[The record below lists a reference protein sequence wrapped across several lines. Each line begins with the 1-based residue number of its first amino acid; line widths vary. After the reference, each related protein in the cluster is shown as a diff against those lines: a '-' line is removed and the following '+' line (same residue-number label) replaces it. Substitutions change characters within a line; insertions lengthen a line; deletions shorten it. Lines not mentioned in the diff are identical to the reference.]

1 MTLFQL
7 ALAGLRYYRRS
18 LVAVVLGV
26 ASAVA
31 VLSGSFLVGSSVR
44 HSLAALTLNRIGRTG
59 VVIGA
64 EQPFTEPLA
73 ARLSSQPGLAGAAI
87 VPLFSLEGIVQH
99 QNSGRRAGK
108 VAVYGVDD
116 RFFQFHQVNA
126 AAPDDSRV
134 LLSPD
139 LAAELMPDADDAVL
153 VRVAR
158 PTDIP
163 LDSLHGRKDDV
174 GRSIRLQYA
183 GVLSPAEM
191 GEFSLAPSQGP
202 LRAAFVSLTRLQ
214 RDLEQADRVNTL
226 LIASPD
232 ADMPLAT
239 PAVREA
245 LDAALTAADIGL
257 QVTPRAGFQTVIVE
271 SASGLLADP
280 IVSAVQSAATDQ
292 GAAATP
298 VLTWLATTMTIGDR
312 TLPYSLIS
320 AIAPAPGTVTTIA
333 EAFAAAPFGGAPP
346 IVLNDWAARDV
357 GASIGDSIDVAYYR
371 WADEGQ
377 LVTDRTTFRVAGV
390 VPIAGLAADSRLAP
404 DYPGIT
410 NAGSFADWDPPFPI
424 DLRLVRPVD
433 DEYWELYRTTPK
445 AFVRLEDGQA
455 LWGTRYG
462 QVSSIRV
469 TPADTNADL
478 DAFAARLR
486 DTAAHEV
493 GPLAAGFNVVDVR
506 SQNLTAAVG
515 ATDFGAYFSYFSF
528 FLMVSAL
535 LLAALFFRLGI
546 EQRLPQIGVLRAAG
560 YPLKTIRRLFL
571 IEGGIIAI
579 VGGLIGIALAVAWA
593 GLMMYGLRTWWSGA
607 VGTTRL
613 ELYLDP
619 IALVGGAL
627 AGIAAAVV
635 SIALTVRSL
644 NRSSPRQQLAGSHEV
659 ELARPKR
666 SRLVAVAAFA
676 GAAGLS
682 ALSIAGVMPAAGG
695 FFGAGGLILIGGLA
709 AFRRWLG
716 REQADSLGGAGTNAV
731 ARLGVRNASWRPGR
745 SLTAAGL
752 VAAAVFLL
760 VSVDSFRK
768 GGAEEH
774 GPASGVGGFALIAES
789 ALPMVHD
796 TRTFE
801 GREGLG
807 LQYERN
813 DPDLAGITLFAARLR
828 AGDDASCLN
837 LYRPQ
842 SPRVLGVGPSFIDAD
857 RFRFGTTLAGTD
869 AERDNPWRLLGPPDA
884 GGTVPAIVDQ
894 TSLQYVLHAAV
905 GDVITIDE
913 DTARPVRLRVVAALS
928 DTVLQGEIMIHEDAF
943 RQIFPDVAGYRVLLV
958 DIEEFTPERIDAVAA
973 LLEDRLDAYGVD
985 AQQTARRLA
994 AFHTVENTYL
1004 STFQTLGGLGLVL
1017 GCLGLAAVI
1026 ARNVLERRR
1035 ELALLGAAGYSG
1047 RQLQTLVMAENL
1059 TLVTA
1064 GLGIGLVAAI
1074 VAIGPVLW
1082 SRGGVPPALPL
1093 VWLVIVGAAGLL
1105 ASAGATRSVRRMP
1118 LVPSLRSE

>member
-18 LVAVVLGV
+18 LAAVVFGV

-44 HSLAALTLNRIGRTG
+44 HSLAALTLNRIGHTG
-59 VVIGA
+59 VVVGA
-64 EQPFTEPLA
+64 EQPFTESLDG
-73 ARLSSQPGLAGAAI
+73 RLSAQPGLAGAAAT
-87 VPLFSLEGIVQH
+87 PLFSLDGTVQH
-99 QNSGRRAGK
+99 QNSGRRAGH
-108 VAVYGVDD
+108 VSVYGVDD
-116 RFFQFHQVNA
+116 RFFRFHRVDA
-126 AAPDDSRV
+126 AAPDDDRV

-139 LAAELMPDADDAVL
+139 LAAELAPEADDAVL

-174 GRSIRLQYA
+174 GRSIRLTYS
-183 GVLSPAEM
+183 GVLAPADM

-202 LRAAFVSLTRLQ
+202 MRAAFVSLDRVQ
-214 RDLEQADRVNTL
+214 RDLEQAGRVNTL
-226 LIASPD
+226 LLAPGQDD
-232 ADMPLAT
+232 APVAT
-239 PAVREA
+239 PAVRDA
-245 LDAALTAADIGL
+245 LDASLTAEDVGL
-257 QVTPRAGFQTVIVE
+257 QFALRPEFGAVIVE

-280 IVSAVQSAATDQ
+280 IVSAVRTAAASE

-298 VLTWLATTMTIGDR
+298 ILTWLATTMTVGDR

-320 AIAPAPGTVTTIA
+320 AIAPAPGT
-333 EAFAAAPFGGAPP
+333 AAAVADALAGAPSGGPPP
-346 IVLNDWAARDV
+346 IVLNDWAARDL
-357 GASIGDSIDVAYYR
+357 GASIDDPIDVAYYR

-390 VPIAGLAADSRLAP
+390 VPIAGLAADPRLAP

-424 DLRLVRPVD
+424 DLRLVRPAD
-433 DEYWELYRTTPK
+433 DQYWEDHRTTPK

-455 LWGTRYG
+455 LWRTRYG
-462 QVSSIRV
+462 QVSSIRLY
-469 TPADTNADL
+469 PADSGADL
-478 DAFAARLR
+478 GALAERLR
-486 DTAAHEV
+486 DAAAREV
-493 GPLAAGFNVVDVR
+493 GPLAAGFSVVDVR

-546 EQRLPQIGVLRAAG
+546 EQRLSQIGVLRAVG

-571 IEGGIIAI
+571 IEGGIIAVAGGAVGI
-579 VGGLIGIALAVAWA
+579 VLAVAWA
-593 GLMMYGLRTWWSGA
+593 WLMMYGLRTWWSGA

-619 IALVGGAL
+619 ISLVGGAA
-627 AGIAAAVV
+627 AGIVAAVV
-635 SIALTVRSL
+635 SIALTIRSL

-659 ELARPKR
+659 AFATPTR
-666 SRLVAVAAFA
+666 SRLVAVAAFT
-676 GAAGLS
+676 GAVVLSGLSLAGL
-682 ALSIAGVMPAAGG
+682 MPAAGG
-695 FFGAGGLILIGGLA
+695 FFGAGGLVLVGGLA

-716 REQADSLGGAGTNAV
+716 RAQTDSLAGAGPNAV

-768 GGAEEH
+768 GGAEEP
-774 GPASGVGGFALIAES
+774 GPHSGTGGFALIAES
-789 ALPMVHD
+789 ALPMIHD
-796 TRTFE
+796 PQASE

-807 LQYERN
+807 LQYDAN
-813 DPDLAGITLFAARLR
+813 DPDLAGVTLLAARLR

-842 SPRVLGVGPSFIDAD
+842 RPRVLGVSPAFVEAD
-857 RFRFGTTLAGTD
+857 RFRFGSTLASTD
-869 AERDNPWRLLGPPDA
+869 GERQNPWRLLGPADA
-884 GGTVPAIVDQ
+884 EGVVPAIVDQ

-943 RQIFPDVAGYRVLLV
+943 RAIFPDVAGYRVLLA
-958 DIEEFTPERIDAVAA
+958 DIADPTPERIDAVAS

-985 AQQTARRLA
+985 AQETARRLA

-1059 TLVTA
+1059 TLVAA
-1064 GLGIGLVAAI
+1064 GLGIGLIAAV

-1082 SRGGVPPALPL
+1082 SRGGVPPVLPL